1 MADSEVTMF
10 RNPNRIGSEAGQRV
24 YHLCPCM
31 DAATIDDP
39 MVDLSDA
46 RIGVASGS
54 VSGPTA

>member
-10 RNPNRIGSEAGQRV
+10 RNPNRIASEAGQRV
-24 YHLCPCM
+24 LSSMPCM

-39 MVDLSDA
+39 MVDLSVA